1 MNLLPHSLCVKE
13 NLIDYIVACLEVR
26 GFTFILTD
34 TVQVG
39 DSDCFWA
46 LNFPGY
52 SFTRA
57 TFQKYVEQISVII
70 Y

>member
-13 NLIDYIVACLEVR
+13 NLIDDIVACWEVR
-26 GFTFILTD
+26 ALTFILAD
-34 TVQVG
+34 SLQAG
-39 DSDCFWA
+39 DSACFWA

-52 SFTRA
+52 SFTRV
-57 TFQKYVEQISVII
+57 TFPKHVEQISVII